1 MPRTRS
7 SVRFDSTLS
16 LMTQFTDASI
26 RAKSSARTKV
36 SASLTCTRTCG
47 LAMPIGM
54 LENLRRRAC
63 GASAGLVAASAGL
76 VAAQA
81 AARVSAD
88 LNMAG
93 RGGRQCSDPAPSR
106 NRVAS

>member
-7 SVRFDSTLS
+7 SVRFASTLS
-16 LMTQFTDASI
+16 LMTQFTDASM

-47 LAMPIGM
+47 LAKPIGM

-63 GASAGLVAASAGL
+63 ATGAGLVAAE
-76 VAAQA
+76 A
-81 AARVSAD
+81 AARASAD
-88 LNMAG
+88 LNMAAREG
-93 RGGRQCSDPAPSR
+93 SKQRTREQFLKRLKVSK
-106 NRVAS
+106 

>member
-1 MPRTRS
+1 
-7 SVRFDSTLS
+7 
-16 LMTQFTDASI
+16 MTQFTDASM

-63 GASAGLVAASAGL
+63 GTGAGLVAG
-76 VAAQA
+76 QA
-81 AARVSAD
+81 AERASAD

-93 RGGRQCSDPAPSR
+93 ELRGEAICGHLE
-106 NRVAS
+106 NFN

>member
-1 MPRTRS
+1 
-7 SVRFDSTLS
+7 
-16 LMTQFTDASI
+16 MTQFTDASI

-93 RGGRQCSDPAPSR
+93 EPQGREAMQRPGRIAESR
-106 NRVAS
+106 SVVSRVAS

>member
-7 SVRFDSTLS
+7 SVRFASTFS
-16 LMTQFTDASI
+16 LMTQLTDASM

-47 LAMPIGM
+47 LAKPIGM

-63 GASAGLVAASAGL
+63 ASGAGLVAAE
-76 VAAQA
+76 A
-81 AARVSAD
+81 AARASAD
-88 LNMAG
+88 LNMAAREG
-93 RGGRQCSDPAPSR
+93 SQRADKYAL
-106 NRVAS
+106 